1 VGGNYGQ
8 KYRTGMISNG
18 KTTVIVSNGVG
29 TIFPPL
35 RFFARPQIVVVTLK
49 RAAS

>member
-1 VGGNYGQ
+1 
-8 KYRTGMISNG
+8 
-18 KTTVIVSNGVG
+18 VSNGVG

-49 RAAS
+49 RTR